1 MNRTAPLPDTLPFR
15 KMQGLGNDFVV
26 IDLRHMLVTFT
37 QSQLERISD
46 RRFGIGCD
54 QLILLETSPR
64 ADVRMRIFNP
74 DGGEVGA
81 CGNATRCIAMLI
93 GDETGQ
99 DAIQIETQAGLLVGT
114 RRDGLIAVDMGL
126 PDLGWTQIP
135 LAGVGA
141 DTLRVPLDVS
151 AIEPRLPGWFTAV
164 NMGNPHGIFLV
175 EDATAL
181 PLAVIGPQLETHPIF
196 PEKANI
202 SLVSPAGPNQFI
214 VRVWE
219 RAAGITL
226 ACGTAACAVAVAVAR
241 LGLAEGRIT
250 INLPGGD
257 LVIERDGRGHVIMI
271 GPAATSF
278 TGVLSGVWLAEAGR

>member
-1 MNRTAPLPDTLPFR
+1 MNRSGPMPDTLPFR

-26 IDLRHMLVTFT
+26 IDLRDMPVAFT
-37 QSQLERISD
+37 QPQLERIAD

-54 QLILLETSPR
+54 QLILLETSSR

-93 GDETGQ
+93 GDETGK
-99 DAIQIETQAGLLVGT
+99 DAIRIETQAGLLVGT

-126 PDLGWTQIP
+126 PELGWQQIP
-135 LAGVGA
+135 LAGIGS

-175 EDATAL
+175 EDAKAL

-257 LVIERDGRGHVIMI
+257 LVIERDAQGHVIMI
-271 GPAATSF
+271 GAAATSF
-278 TGVLSGVWLAEAGR
+278 TGVLSGAWLAGSGR